1 MTKALNGKRIL
12 ITGAAGGLGT
22 AAMRQF
28 LAKGAQVIG
37 IDRNPGQGDLAERVL
52 VADLRDAAAVK
63 VSVADAIERL
73 GGLDVLVNNAG
84 WLDLQDAGAPPA
96 DDTTAAIDINLLG
109 PWRVTAAALPALLAS
124 HGRIINVASLF
135 AVVNA
140 PFVPAY
146 AASKRAL
153 VAYSDVLRMQY
164 GDRIGVTTVYPGY
177 MNTAIHEPAVRQG
190 LSVGT
195 IVDFGIF
202 SAQESLES
210 AARGLLAAC
219 SGRVQRDRGLTALGG
234 LTLWGARYLPWLIDR
249 VVGWRIA
256 QLVRGGKL
264 NVQLR
269 AASTV

>member
-1 MTKALNGKRIL
+1 MTKALKGKRIL

-28 LAKGAQVIG
+28 LAQGALVIG
-37 IDRNPGQGDLAERVL
+37 IDRNPAKGDLAEHVL
-52 VADLRDAAAVK
+52 VADVRDGAAVK
-63 VSVADAIERL
+63 ATVADAIELL

-84 WLDLQDAGAPPA
+84 WLELQDAGMAPT
-96 DDTTAAIDINLLG
+96 DDVSTAIDINLLG

-124 HGRIINVASLF
+124 RGRVVNVASLF

-164 GDRIGVTTVYPGY
+164 GDHVGVTTVYPGY

-210 AARGLLAAC
+210 AARGLLGVC
-219 SGRVQRDRGLTALGG
+219 SGRVHRDRGLTPLGG
-234 LTLWGARYLPWLIDR
+234 LTLWGARHLPWLIDR

-264 NVQLR
+264 DVQLG
-269 AASTV
+269 AASTI